1 MPAVKRIKQF
11 KDWLDGVDDETVRAA
26 IAQRIERLKHGLLG
40 DVASVG
46 EGVYELRIHIGAGWR
61 VYYIEVG
68 GTLILLLTGGIKRTQ
83 KADIKRAHDI
93 VNEMKQRQ
101 QQKTDGAKRARP
113 VRTAKPSSKK

>member
-1 MPAVKRIKQF
+1 M
-11 KDWLDGVDDETVRAA
+11 
-26 IAQRIERLKHGLLG
+26 
-40 DVASVG
+40 
-46 EGVYELRIHIGAGWR
+46 YELRIHIGAGWR